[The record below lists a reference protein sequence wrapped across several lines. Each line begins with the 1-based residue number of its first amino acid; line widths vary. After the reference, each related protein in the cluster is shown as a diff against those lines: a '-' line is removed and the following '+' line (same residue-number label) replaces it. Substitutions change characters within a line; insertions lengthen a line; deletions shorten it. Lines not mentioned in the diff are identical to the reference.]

1 MDTGW
6 FYDFLALI
14 ETGNFTQ
21 AASFRNCSQAAF
33 SRRIQNLEN
42 WAGAKLIDRSV
53 YPMQLT
59 RAGEKFHQSTLRL
72 TSQLEDARAE
82 LGLHQASH
90 NIKVALTYAL
100 GTEKL
105 PSWWKQWSSRDEIS
119 CSTLIGNILETTSAF
134 TSGLADILISYSHPL
149 YPGFRLEEGLY
160 EKIVIGTDTLA
171 PYGSKELVNS
181 SGFEFPGTPDQPI
194 PLLNYSIQSYFS
206 KVVQHILDSSEA
218 ELHSKIVFESEMSSI
233 LAKAAQQGLG
243 VAWLTGTS
251 ALHDIGPALRP
262 LDATA
267 AQMWSQD
274 LDIVAYRAH
283 ANRRKHVLRLWA
295 AMREAG

>member
-6 FYDFLALI
+6 LYDFLALI

-21 AASFRNCSQAAF
+21 AASVRNCSQAAF

-59 RAGEKFHQSTLRL
+59 DAGEKFQRSTLKL
-72 TSQLEDARAE
+72 TSHLEDARAE
-82 LGLHQASH
+82 LGLHQATH
-90 NIKVALTYAL
+90 NIKMALTYAL

-105 PSWWKQWSSRDEIS
+105 PAWWKLWSGNGEIA
-119 CSTLIGNILETTSAF
+119 CTTVMGNIFETTSAF

-149 YPGFRLEEGLY
+149 YPGFQLEDDLY
-160 EKIVIGTDTLA
+160 ERIVIGSETLA
-171 PYGSKELVNS
+171 PYCSKELLGS
-181 SGFEFPGTPDQPI
+181 AGFTFPGTPEQPV

-206 KVVQHILDSSEA
+206 KVVQHILDTSEA
-218 ELHSKIVFESEMSSI
+218 QLHSKIAFESEMSSI

-251 ALHDIGPALRP
+251 ALQDIGPALRP
-262 LDATA
+262 LDKTAT
-267 AQMWSQD
+267 QTWSQD

-283 ANRRKHVLRLWA
+283 ANRRPHVLRLWA
-295 AMREAG
+295 AMREAA